1 MHAWMY
7 NVQRLAHLL
16 DGGVGIE
23 FLLRMAWPQKLQ
35 QRADIVSEA
44 CYLHQKTSSLME
56 ETRVGQTRT

>member
-1 MHAWMY
+1 MLQIGHLGGMHAWMY
-7 NVQRLAHLL
+7 NVQRLTHLL

-44 CYLHQKTSSLME
+44 
-56 ETRVGQTRT
+56 